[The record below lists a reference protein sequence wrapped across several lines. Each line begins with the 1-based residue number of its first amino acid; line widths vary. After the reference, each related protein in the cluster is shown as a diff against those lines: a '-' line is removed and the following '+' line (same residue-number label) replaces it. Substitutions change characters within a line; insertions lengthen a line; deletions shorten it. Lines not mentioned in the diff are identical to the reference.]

1 MRSSRVL
8 LFSLAAAAAVVLVSV
23 PGRSRAQEASRLDL
37 ILGLGLP
44 AVDRGIIPDASRAPG
59 SPEAA
64 RRRAVRSISA
74 IPDFVG
80 ADGGRYRRGRVI
92 VKFRAGVSMPT
103 RLSALSTTSPGASMS
118 SRPDYADFDVV

>member
-8 LFSLAAAAAVVLVSV
+8 LFSLAVSVAVVLVSV
-23 PGRSRAQEASRLDL
+23 PGRGRAQEASRLDV

-44 AVDRGIIPDASRAPG
+44 AIERGIVSDASRAPG
-59 SPEAA
+59 SPESA

-74 IPDFVG
+74 TPDFVG
-80 ADGGRYRRGRVI
+80 EDGARYRRGRVI

-103 RLSALSTTSPGASMS
+103 RL
-118 SRPDYADFDVV
+118 